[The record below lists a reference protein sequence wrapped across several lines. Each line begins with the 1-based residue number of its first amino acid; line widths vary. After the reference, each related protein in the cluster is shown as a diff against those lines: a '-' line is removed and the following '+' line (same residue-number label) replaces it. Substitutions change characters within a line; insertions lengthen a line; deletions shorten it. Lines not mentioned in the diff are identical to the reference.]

1 MHFSKAAE
9 NLLALFSIIME
20 NVTIFA
26 GKSGVIEGTGK
37 LIIKDFLDVM
47 SVYPP
52 GKCVESDEFMV
63 GDFAMS
69 ILIFPNGDVNEDK
82 GCVSAFLVN
91 KSNED
96 LTVKCQFVT
105 YDAEGKE
112 FVEDF
117 EMTTIT
123 HGDNLGFYDLID
135 HSECEEAYKDRDF
148 TLTAK
153 VEIAG
158 EMVKLFRSNL
168 SSASKKRKFNVFE
181 DVYKRMDRTD
191 FTLVFDGEEV
201 VNNDLNLLLHTVNT
215 RCLAK
220 LPLQSWRRW
229 WKPS

>member
-1 MHFSKAAE
+1 
-9 NLLALFSIIME
+9 ME

-26 GKSGVIEGTGK
+26 GKSGVIQGTGK
-37 LIIKDFLDVM
+37 LVIKDFLDVM

-69 ILIFPNGDVNEDK
+69 ILIFPNGDVNENK

-117 EMTTIT
+117 EMTTIP
-123 HGDNLGFYDLID
+123 HGDNLGFHDLLV
-135 HSECEEAYKDRDF
+135 HSECEEAYKNRDF
-148 TLTAK
+148 ILTAK

-158 EMVKLFRSNL
+158 EMTKLVGAGITST
-168 SSASKKRKFNVFE
+168 SKKRKFNVFE
-181 DVYKRMDRTD
+181 DVYKRMDMTD
-191 FTLVFDGEEV
+191 FILVFDGEEV
-201 VNNDLNLLLHTVNT
+201 VDNNLYIV
-215 RCLAK
+215 
-220 LPLQSWRRW
+220 
-229 WKPS
+229 